1 MTKTL
6 SEKMQP
12 NTVSLI
18 KYLNNYVKYNPLIIY
33 SKKLKLITKDV
44 SLKSPEFQSGN
55 VLLPSE

>member
-1 MTKTL
+1 
-6 SEKMQP
+6 MQP

-33 SKKLKLITKDV
+33 SKKLKLIREDV